1 MLYSMVSQKKVRDI
15 PYQKDYKR
23 WRARL
28 PEEDYKAILSEFIR
42 RIEGSEIQT
51 SSWMPGKDW
60 SGTVFDPIYS
70 KACQHDY
77 AEAAQFFG
85 LLLWET
91 VLNHPDCWA
100 FARYE
105 LEDVP
110 VQELTYFKVD
120 SKVCSGK

>member
-1 MLYSMVSQKKVRDI
+1 MLYSILSQKRVTNI

-28 PEEDYKAILSEFIR
+28 PDNDYHAILAELTQ
-42 RIEGSEIQT
+42 RIDGTEIQT

-70 KACQHDY
+70 KACNGDFS
-77 AEAAQFFG
+77 EAAQFFG

-91 VLNHPDCWA
+91 FLHHPECWA
-100 FARYE
+100 FGRYE
-105 LEDVP
+105 LDGVP
-110 VQELTYFKVD
+110 IQGLTYFKVD
-120 SKVCSGK
+120 SKACSGK